1 MPVDPQTFHRV
12 NVIDAS
18 SVWNLL
24 SSNTL
29 YRRALSNGCV
39 FSCTSFVIY
48 KCLHKPRAISSE
60 WDTELQKRLNNER
73 MAGVFNSYSLALED
87 LQEVE
92 ILERR
97 KRLGKAELSSIAF
110 AKRTGQAF
118 LTDDQKAQRLA
129 LEVMPGLVQTVPHL
143 FGWLLFQGSLKDSEK
158 TIVIAEHEEA
168 GLPLR
173 KCFEEAYIVVQ
184 QYRSLSGK

>member
-1 MPVDPQTFHRV
+1 M
-12 NVIDAS
+12 IDAS

-39 FSCTSFVIY
+39 FSCTSFVMY
-48 KCLHKPRAISSE
+48 ECLHKPRSNCSE
-60 WDTELQKRLNNER
+60 RDTELQKRLNNER
-73 MAGVFNSYSLALED
+73 NAGLFKSYSLVLED

-97 KRLGKAELSSIAF
+97 KRLGKGELSSIAF

-129 LEVMPGLVQTVPHL
+129 HEVMPGLVQTIPHL
-143 FGWLLFQGSLKDSEK
+143 FGWLLFQGTLKDSEK
-158 TIVIAEHEEA
+158 TTVIAEHEEA

-173 KCFEEAYIVVQ
+173 KCFDETYLVVQ
-184 QYRSLSGK
+184 QYRSFSGK